1 MAKGADHIRT
11 DVAIVG
17 GGPVGMVLA
26 MQLDAWGVSTVLVN
40 REATTRWHPKGN
52 THNAR
57 TMEHYR
63 RLGLSDKI
71 RALGLPQDCTT
82 DVVYYTRFNGHEI
95 ARIRMPSAAEK
106 RAAAGAAGP
115 IDQVPEP
122 IHRANQMYVERF
134 LFKHLSSLRHADI
147 RFGWVNTGFEDRGD
161 RVVLEIE
168 RTDGRQAAIVECAW
182 LVGCDGGGGQT
193 RRALGIRYEG
203 EGSLDQA
210 FFGKDMLSTY
220 LRAPGIHRDIIKR
233 PAWQYWAVS
242 DDLRAALVDL
252 DGEDEFLM
260 LGRLREGETPDNG
273 RLAELV
279 SAAAGQPVDV
289 EIIGSLGW
297 TGGQALVAERF
308 GQGRVLLAGD
318 AVHLFTP
325 TGGFGMN
332 TGLDDTANLAW
343 KLAADVQGWAGPA
356 LVASYE
362 AERRPI
368 ALRNTGAA
376 HALARN
382 VGDVPTAPEMLDDSP
397 TGEAARQK
405 AGDFLAGF
413 GEEFASIGIQLGA
426 RYDGSPV
433 IAGDGAPPPPDDPA
447 VYVPSSVPGGRVP
460 HVWLDGANGVR
471 ASLFDRLAQ
480 GFSLLRL
487 GEAEGDA
494 SGFGRTAAA
503 RGVPFTEVTVPGDAA
518 RDLYGCDF
526 ALVRPDQHVAWRG
539 NRLPDEP
546 KRLLDRVTGRKVSSA
561 A

>member
-1 MAKGADHIRT
+1 MTRGADHIRT

-40 REATTRWHPKGN
+40 RETTTRWHPKGN

-63 RLGLSDKI
+63 RLGISGKI
-71 RALGLPQDCTT
+71 RELGLPADCAT
-82 DVVYYTRFNGHEI
+82 DVVYFTRFNSHEI
-95 ARIRMPSAAEK
+95 ARIRMPSANEK
-106 RAAAGAAGP
+106 SAAVAAADP
-115 IDQVPEP
+115 TDQVPEP

-134 LFKHLSSLRHADI
+134 LFEHLGSLRSADL
-147 RFGWVNTGFEDRGD
+147 RFGWICTGFEDKGD
-161 RVVLEIE
+161 RAVVEIE
-168 RTDGRQAAIVECAW
+168 KADGGAATTVECAW
-182 LVGCDGGGGQT
+182 LVGCDGGNGST

-242 DDLRAALVDL
+242 HDLRAALVDL
-252 DGEDEFLM
+252 DGKDEFLM

-273 RLAELV
+273 HLAELV
-279 SAAAGQPVDV
+279 SQAAGQPVEV
-289 EIIGSLGW
+289 EIIDNLGW

-308 GQGRVLLAGD
+308 GEGRVLLAGD

-343 KLAADVQGWAGPA
+343 KLAADVQGWGGPA

-362 AERRPI
+362 AERRPV

-382 VGDVPTAPEMLDDSP
+382 VGDVPTAPEMLDESP
-397 TGEAARQK
+397 AGEAARRA

-433 IAGDGAPPPPDDPA
+433 IAGGGAPPPDDPA
-447 VYVPSSVPGGRVP
+447 VYVPSSVPGGRAP
-460 HVWLDGANGVR
+460 HVWLDSADGAR
-471 ASLFDRLAQ
+471 ESLFDRLAH

-487 GEAEGDA
+487 GEPAGDA
-494 SGFGRTAAA
+494 AGLAAA
-503 RGVPFTEVTVPGDAA
+503 AASRNIPFAEVPVPGAAA

-539 NRLPDEP
+539 NSLPEDPERLF
-546 KRLLDRVTGRKVSSA
+546 DRVTGWETPPVA
-561 A
+561 

>member
-1 MAKGADHIRT
+1 MGTGADQIRA

-26 MQLDAWGVSTVLVN
+26 MQLDAWGVSTVLIN
-40 REATTRWHPKGN
+40 RETTSRWHPKGN

-63 RLGLSDKI
+63 RLGISENI
-71 RALGLPQDCTT
+71 RQLGLPADCAT
-82 DVVYYTRFNGHEI
+82 DVVYYTRFNSHEI

-106 RAAAGAAGP
+106 RAAVAAADP
-115 IDQVPEP
+115 TDQVPEP

-134 LFKHLSSLRHADI
+134 LFDHLASLRHADI
-147 RFGWVNTGFEDRGD
+147 RFGWICTGFKDKGD
-161 RVVLEIE
+161 SVALEIE
-168 RTDGRQAAIVECAW
+168 SADGQAAATVACAW
-182 LVGCDGGGGQT
+182 LVGCDGGNGST

-242 DDLRAALVDL
+242 HDLRAALVDL
-252 DGEDEFLM
+252 DGQDEFLM
-260 LGRLREGETPDNG
+260 LGRLREGETPDNDH
-273 RLAELV
+273 LAQLV
-279 SAAAGQPVDV
+279 SDAAGQPVAV
-289 EIIGSLGW
+289 EIIDNLGW

-343 KLAADVQGWAGPA
+343 KLAAEVQGWGGPA

-362 AERRPI
+362 AERRPV

-397 TGEAARQK
+397 AGEAARRE
-405 AGDFLAGF
+405 AGNFLAGF

-447 VYVPSSVPGGRVP
+447 IYVPSSVPGGRAP
-460 HVWLDGANGVR
+460 HVWLDSDDGKR
-471 ASLFDRLAQ
+471 ESLFDRFAQ
-480 GFSLLRL
+480 GFSLLCL
-487 GEAEGDA
+487 GRSAGDA
-494 SGFGRTAAA
+494 AALADAAA
-503 RGVPFTEVTVPGDAA
+503 SRNIPFAAVPVPGEPA
-518 RDLYGCDF
+518 RDLYGCDY

-539 NRLPDEP
+539 NDLPEDAGG
-546 KRLLDRVTGRKVSSA
+546 LLDKVTGREA
-561 A
+561 L